1 MRFII
6 YENYLKQT
14 RFSEDS
20 AGVVRDGVEEK
31 EPEQC
36 DVVKSG
42 GI

>member
-1 MRFII
+1 MLKK
-6 YENYLKQT
+6 NYLKQT

-20 AGVVRDGVEEK
+20 AGVVRDSVEEK

-36 DVVKSG
+36 NVVKSG